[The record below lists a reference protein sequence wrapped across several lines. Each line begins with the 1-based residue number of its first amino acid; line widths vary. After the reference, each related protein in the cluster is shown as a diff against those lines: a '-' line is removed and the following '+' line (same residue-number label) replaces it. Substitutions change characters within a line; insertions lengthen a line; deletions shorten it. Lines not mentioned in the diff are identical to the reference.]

1 MNMKARLTASLL
13 LGILIL
19 VFSFVWS
26 KPAASS
32 GFSGETRQV
41 KSAVAAQSQ
50 AQPQDA
56 PPELSPERTAYADSS
71 VTVRVL
77 DGGEVRSMALDDYLM
92 GVVAAEMPADFERE
106 ALRAQAAAARTYTLY
121 KMTVSPSE
129 NHPEADVCTDFRCCK
144 AYLSETS
151 LRNRWG
157 DAFDACMEKIADAV
171 RGTDGVCIYYAGEPI
186 LAAFHSSSPGLTA
199 GSGEVW
205 GGDLPYLVS
214 VESPEGEDSVP
225 DYVSSVTVSQSDF
238 RETVLASYPEAD
250 FSEGLIGDLT
260 YSGSGRLLTA
270 SVGGMELTGRTI
282 RALFGLR
289 STAAKVEVTED
300 DVIFTTVGYGHGV
313 GLSQYGANEMAKAGS
328 TYEEIL
334 AHYYTGTTLGPLP
347 DLSL

>member
-1 MNMKARLTASLL
+1 MIMRARLTASLL
-13 LGILIL
+13 LGLLIL
-19 VFSFVWS
+19 VFSFALA
-26 KPAASS
+26 KPAADP
-32 GFSGETRQV
+32 GFSGETRRV
-41 KSAVAAQSQ
+41 KSDASAEASQ
-50 AQPQDA
+50 QNETPA
-56 PPELSPERTAYADSS
+56 PSPERAAYADSA

-77 DGGEVRSMALDDYLM
+77 DGGEVRSMALDEYLM
-92 GVVAAEMPADFERE
+92 GVVAAEMPADFETA

-129 NHPEADVCTDFRCCK
+129 NHPEADVCTDHRCCK
-144 AYLSETS
+144 AYLSDAQ
-151 LRNRWG
+151 LRERWG
-157 DAFDACMEKIADAV
+157 GAYSDCMERISDAV

-199 GSGEVW
+199 SSREVW

-225 DYVSSVTVSQSDF
+225 DYVSSVTVSRGDF
-238 RETVLASYPEAD
+238 RETVLAAYPEAD
-250 FSEGLIGDLT
+250 FSGELIGDMT

-270 SVGGMELTGRTI
+270 SVGGVELTGRTI

-289 STAAKVEVTED
+289 STAAEVEVTDD

-313 GLSQYGANEMAKAGS
+313 GMSQYGANEMAKTGS

-334 AHYYTGTTLGPLP
+334 AHYYTGTTLGPIP